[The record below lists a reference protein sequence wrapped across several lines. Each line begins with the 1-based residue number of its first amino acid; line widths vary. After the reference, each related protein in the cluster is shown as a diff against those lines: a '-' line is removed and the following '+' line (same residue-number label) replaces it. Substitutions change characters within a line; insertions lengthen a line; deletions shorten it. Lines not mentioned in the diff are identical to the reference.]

1 MLHLRDKTEER
12 EKIVELEDNVRMIK
26 AKYKLAMG
34 EHSLEIRKNF
44 VTIGML

>member
-1 MLHLRDKTEER
+1 MPHFWGKTQET

-26 AKYKLAMG
+26 TTYKPAMG

-44 VTIGML
+44 VTIRTL